1 MPKQTTVRH
10 NQDIDLTVLRSSY
23 LSPMCSNG
31 MIVCGVMRDNFP
43 QGLQNMRFQLMGAQI
58 LTLLFLDTKIERNR
72 QLHRR
77 RSPDSELVQEQVE
90 QQSIRSFD
98 SMHRI
103 PRHSATKTKS
113 CRMLRKTY
121 RSDGLTWPVQS
132 RGPIGAGPK

>member
-31 MIVCGVMRDNFP
+31 MIVCGVMRDSFP

-77 RSPDSELVQEQVE
+77 RSPDSELVQEQGE

-98 SMHRI
+98 SMNWI

-113 CRMLRKTY
+113 CRMLQKTY
-121 RSDGLTWPVQS
+121 RSDGLPWPVQS
-132 RGPIGAGPK
+132 RDPIGAGPK